1 MKYVNIQKDQ
11 FNVFLAQTLQEM
23 LIFFMEMI
31 YCHERI
37 NFIVKDQQ
45 GCKVYDVKTDILLS
59 FKQHGI

>member
-45 GCKVYDVKTDILLS
+45 GCKVYDVKADILLS

>member
-45 GCKVYDVKTDILLS
+45 
-59 FKQHGI
+59 